1 MPDECHDSVLNND
14 NKLLED
20 LYDTDFRSTFLLSL
34 CDVLLKVYGK
44 NFFFTGT
51 YYMYVYLL
59 KMTFWYL
66 LL

>member
-34 CDVLLKVYGK
+34 WCIAKSLRKKL
-44 NFFFTGT
+44 FFTGT